1 MQIEIYKKDGS
12 PSGEKV
18 TLDPSIFEI
27 KPNDHA
33 IYMAVRSIM
42 ANKRQGTH
50 KVKPRNEVRGGGK
63 KPFKQKKTVGRRRIH
78 LWTHSP

>member
-27 KPNDHA
+27 KP
-33 IYMAVRSIM
+33 IS
-42 ANKRQGTH
+42 
-50 KVKPRNEVRGGGK
+50 
-63 KPFKQKKTVGRRRIH
+63 
-78 LWTHSP
+78 